1 MAVAVLANV
10 VKTSIDPDSRIPPW
24 RIKKAMSSRPSTPST
39 TSSTCSSASFP
50 TSSTPQPQHHPC
62 HRARQFAR
70 RRGLGRQGEPPG
82 PLHPGAPGRKRS
94 VSPRR
99 GYSSPCQCTWGT
111 PSPRGSARCR
121 APAPAKEADERGGG
135 PLCYGRFAVVGG
147 GMSAVSCSTVRGV
160 WGSAACGVFAS
171 GP

>member
-1 MAVAVLANV
+1 
-10 VKTSIDPDSRIPPW
+10 
-24 RIKKAMSSRPSTPST
+24 MSSRPSTPST

-99 GYSSPCQCTWGT
+99 GYSSTCQCTWGT
-111 PSPRGSARCR
+111 PSPRGSARRR

-135 PLCYGRFAVVGG
+135 PLCYGRFAVV
-147 GMSAVSCSTVRGV
+147 A
-160 WGSAACGVFAS
+160 AACRRCHAPPCEVCGGVRRAGCLLRDHSAS
-171 GP
+171 GSVVVVGRLVATDW